1 MSNSIITSLFWVR
14 KNWAR
19 SIPLEYE
26 TINNIEE
33 NPKIKKIS
41 KVTKKLKEE
50 GKLKGNETI
59 KESTRIISE
68 NMEIEKEENDENI
81 QMPIFCEDLKNYY
94 TKEEIEN
101 KHKERDL
108 KLKTAINYS
117 SVNENEEVMM
127 YEHKGITCSRC
138 KNKIIG
144 IRYMWKLY

>member
-81 QMPIFCEDLKNYY
+81 QMPIFCEDLKNYN
-94 TKEEIEN
+94 TKEE
-101 KHKERDL
+101 KK
-108 KLKTAINYS
+108 
-117 SVNENEEVMM
+117 
-127 YEHKGITCSRC
+127 
-138 KNKIIG
+138 
-144 IRYMWKLY
+144 

>member
-94 TKEEIEN
+94 TKEEKNEI
-101 KHKERDL
+101 
-108 KLKTAINYS
+108 S
-117 SVNENEEVMM
+117 ENE
-127 YEHKGITCSRC
+127 
-138 KNKIIG
+138 KNMPEYFDEISEEELDDFTIHPKFSFSLWNST
-144 IRYMWKLY
+144 R